1 MTGRTMQTR
10 MLNAA
15 VWSAAMSVLV
25 AGSALAGQAT
35 QKAVAPA
42 TAPDGAPAS
51 AAATVTLALPKT
63 RALVESY
70 PATGKAPGIVAAIGR
85 GDLPTTYVSAG
96 KLAFDAGSGAAD
108 PDTLWRVYS
117 MTKPITAMA
126 AMMLIEQG
134 KLKLDQPISDF
145 LPGFKKMTV
154 LVNPDKD
161 LTTRPATKPITVREL
176 MTHTAGLGYTIV
188 TKGPLLKEYERLGI
202 TPFTSDAKTEAQLR
216 QARPKTL
223 QQFADRVATLPLIA
237 EPGTKWSYSIGL
249 DVLGAVIE
257 KASGMPFD
265 AYLQTHI
272 FAPLKMTSTY
282 FTVPQAD
289 AKRLVTGYFLFGAN
303 PVPVDPGATSVYLSP
318 PSFPYGGAGLVMS
331 ARDYDRFLHML
342 QNGGELDGVR
352 IMKARTVALAMSNLL
367 PAGVGYPGAVA
378 NTGGAAGA
386 DQGFGAGGSVYLVD
400 KPGGPSKGTYGW
412 GGAAGT
418 IAWVDPVK
426 KLRVN
431 VMVNYLPGDKWPLRK
446 DSTATIY
453 ADLAN

>member
-1 MTGRTMQTR
+1 
-10 MLNAA
+10 
-15 VWSAAMSVLV
+15 
-25 AGSALAGQAT
+25 
-35 QKAVAPA
+35 
-42 TAPDGAPAS
+42 
-51 AAATVTLALPKT
+51 
-63 RALVESY
+63 
-70 PATGKAPGIVAAIGR
+70 
-85 GDLPTTYVSAG
+85 
-96 KLAFDAGSGAAD
+96 
-108 PDTLWRVYS
+108 
-117 MTKPITAMA
+117 
-126 AMMLIEQG
+126 
-134 KLKLDQPISDF
+134 
-145 LPGFKKMTV
+145 
-154 LVNPDKD
+154 
-161 LTTRPATKPITVREL
+161 
-176 MTHTAGLGYTIV
+176 
-188 TKGPLLKEYERLGI
+188 
-202 TPFTSDAKTEAQLR
+202 
-216 QARPKTL
+216 
-223 QQFADRVATLPLIA
+223 TLPLIA

-367 PAGVGYPGAVA
+367 PAGVVYPGAVA

>member
-1 MTGRTMQTR
+1 
-10 MLNAA
+10 
-15 VWSAAMSVLV
+15 MSVLV

-282 FTVPQAD
+282 FTVPQTD

-352 IMKARTVALAMSNLL
+352 IMK
-367 PAGVGYPGAVA
+367 
-378 NTGGAAGA
+378 
-386 DQGFGAGGSVYLVD
+386 
-400 KPGGPSKGTYGW
+400 
-412 GGAAGT
+412 
-418 IAWVDPVK
+418 
-426 KLRVN
+426 
-431 VMVNYLPGDKWPLRK
+431 
-446 DSTATIY
+446 
-453 ADLAN
+453 